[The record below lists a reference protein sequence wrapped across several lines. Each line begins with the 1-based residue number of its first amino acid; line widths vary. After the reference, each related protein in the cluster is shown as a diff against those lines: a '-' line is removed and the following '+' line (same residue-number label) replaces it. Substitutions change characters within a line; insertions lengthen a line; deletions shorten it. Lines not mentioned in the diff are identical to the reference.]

1 MKIGLALADNRY
13 VILDA
18 RQASALMDILNEC
31 RTVYSKV
38 GDGAQ
43 AVFFTTID
51 RPNVFVVRDE
61 QLMSMSEEQYEAQKT
76 REE

>member
-1 MKIGLALADNRY
+1 MKIGLALANDRF

-43 AVFFTTID
+43 AAFFTTID

-61 QLMSMSEEQYEAQKT
+61 QLMSISEEQYEAQKT